1 MADKTPLSELRNKL
15 KLIGDVSRSKK
26 GEDRK
31 GPKAGN
37 KPPQVARDIR
47 KNFRK
52 TV

>member
-15 KLIGDVSRSKK
+15 KIKLEVARAQKDGDKK
-26 GEDRK
+26 GPR
-31 GPKAGN
+31 AN
-37 KPPQVARDIR
+37 KPAPVARDIR